1 MGRRNRRKL
10 HRTAVR
16 GSGGVGLLVCE
27 EALER
32 FTVEVL
38 EADVEDV
45 LWVRLGHEEEE
56 SLVLA
61 ACYIPSESFSRG
73 RGRGNLPIAGRSG
86 VEV

>member
-1 MGRRNRRKL
+1 ME
-10 HRTAVR
+10 
-16 GSGGVGLLVCE
+16 GSEGVWQSLAAGVGG
-27 EALER
+27 R
-32 FTVEVL
+32 FRENTVEVL